1 MNSST
6 ALYSQSSRRWR
17 SIPGH
22 PFPYLANRSLCLVV
36 CLRTNSASP
45 LPHTHLAPVDL
56 REQMLSSI
64 RREAEHARG
73 GKTSRIVAKVN
84 SLIDPA
90 NIQELYLASQAG
102 GQIDLIVRGMCS
114 LRPGLADFSE
124 CIQIIS
130 IALIVISNMHAYFT
144 FKTAASPSTFWPRPI

>member
-1 MNSST
+1 MSGEQEVFSMNSST

-56 REQMLSSI
+56 REEMLSSI
-64 RREAEHARG
+64 CREAERVHTGR
-73 GKTSRIVAKVN
+73 TSRIVAKVN
-84 SLIDPA
+84 GRFDA
-90 NIQELYLASQAG
+90 AEL
-102 GQIDLIVRGMCS
+102 
-114 LRPGLADFSE
+114 
-124 CIQIIS
+124 
-130 IALIVISNMHAYFT
+130 
-144 FKTAASPSTFWPRPI
+144 